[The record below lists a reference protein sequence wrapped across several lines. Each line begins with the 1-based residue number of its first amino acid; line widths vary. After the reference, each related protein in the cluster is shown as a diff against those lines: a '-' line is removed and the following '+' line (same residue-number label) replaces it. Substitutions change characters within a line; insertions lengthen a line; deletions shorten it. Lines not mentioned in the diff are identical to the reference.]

1 MLTNILRNKGNQAIK
16 LGLSIEYNLRNIFIA
31 KLYTKCGRETIPRP
45 FLKKIKIELACG
57 SMF

>member
-31 KLYTKCGRETIPRP
+31 KLYTKCGGETTPRP
-45 FLKKIKIELACG
+45 FLKKIKTELACG